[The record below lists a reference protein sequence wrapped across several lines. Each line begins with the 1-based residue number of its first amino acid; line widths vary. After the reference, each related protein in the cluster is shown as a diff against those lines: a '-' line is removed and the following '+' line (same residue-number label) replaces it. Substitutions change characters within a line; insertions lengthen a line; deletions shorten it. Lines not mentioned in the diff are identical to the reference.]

1 MRTRRLLKGLSRPVL
16 TLALLGLVL
25 SAPASAGGENGGL
38 VVRFINHWAGTGSRV
53 VFEGNLAPKN
63 ATAVVGTEGYW
74 LQRFG
79 SQKLEPIGMSSP
91 VGFCGNAYEESWEV
105 LSLALGAKGTIGCAA
120 VSGGILETDVA
131 VYVALANGETRN
143 LVGTF
148 YGGGAEDSTPGIR
161 PGLVPAIFGDGHF
174 LGYLE
179 IEPGG
184 VVSLF
189 RITSS
194 GESEHVADLPGLS
207 SCGDQ
212 SYNCADANVDSGNI
226 VIREFGDSAVHVFT
240 TSGRPV
246 ASFDVN
252 APPYSGGVAIRKQ
265 RIVVITADHRLAVY
279 TLHGK
284 LVHSYPVKS
293 ARFGSVSTYYGFAAY
308 ADPSG
313 TTVYVLKLSTGQIRP
328 IVRLPSAHSCL
339 RVGAFTLEQAGL
351 AVGRSG
357 STGFVYVPWKKIRAK
372 FR

>member
-1 MRTRRLLKGLSRPVL
+1 MRTRRLLEGLSRPVL

-25 SAPASAGGENGGL
+25 SAPASAGGANGGL
-38 VVRFINHWAGTGSRV
+38 VVRFINAWAAAGSRV
-53 VFEGNLAPKN
+53 VFEGNLAPKVF
-63 ATAVVGTEGYW
+63 TGVVGTEGYW

-79 SQKLEPIGMSSP
+79 SQKLEPIPASSRAD
-91 VGFCGNAYEESWEV
+91 FCSNEESWEV
-105 LSLALGAKGTIGCAA
+105 LSLALGVKGTIGCAV
-120 VSGGILETDVA
+120 VSGGISETDVA

-143 LVGTF
+143 LVGTS
-148 YGGGAEDSTPGIR
+148 YDGGAEDSTPGIR

-212 SYNCADANVDSGNI
+212 SNNCADANVDSGNI

-240 TSGRPV
+240 TSGRPI

-252 APPYSGGVAIRKQ
+252 APPYSGGVAIRKH
-265 RIVVITADHRLAVY
+265 RIVVLTADHRLAVY

-284 LVHSYPVKS
+284 LVHSYPVQGLK
-293 ARFGSVSTYYGFAAY
+293 FGSVSTYFGFAAY
-308 ADPSG
+308 VAPSS
-313 TTVYVLKLSTGQIRP
+313 TTVNVLKLSTGQIRH
-328 IVRLPSAHSCL
+328 IVRIPRANSNPL
-339 RVGAFTLEQAGL
+339 RAGAFSLEQAGL
-351 AVGRSG
+351 AAGRAG
-357 STGFVYVPWKKIRAK
+357 GTGFVYVPWKKIRAE

>member
-1 MRTRRLLKGLSRPVL
+1 VRTRRLFKGLSRPVL

-25 SAPASAGGENGGL
+25 SVPASAGGGNGRL
-38 VVRFINHWAGTGSRV
+38 VVRFINHWTGAGSRV
-53 VFEGNLAPKN
+53 VFEGNLAPKVF
-63 ATAVVGTEGYW
+63 TDVLGTGGYW

-79 SQKLEPIGMSSP
+79 SQKLEPIPASQAD
-91 VGFCGNAYEESWEV
+91 FCSTEESWEV

-120 VSGGILETDVA
+120 ISGGISETDVI
-131 VYVALANGETRN
+131 VYVALANGTTRI
-143 LVGTF
+143 LAGTS
-148 YGGGAEDSTPGIR
+148 YDGGAEDSTPGIR

-184 VVSLF
+184 VVSLS

-212 SYNCADANVDSGNI
+212 SDNCANANVDSGNI
-226 VIREFGDSAVHVFT
+226 VIRKFGDSAVHVFT

-265 RIVVITADHRLAVY
+265 RIVVLTADHRLAVY

-284 LVHSYPVKS
+284 LVHSYPVQGSK
-293 ARFGSVSTYYGFAAY
+293 FGSVSTYFGFAAY
-308 ADPSG
+308 ADPSA
-313 TTVYVLKLSTGQIRP
+313 TTVFVIKLSTGQIRR
-328 IVRLPSAHSCL
+328 IVRVPRAQSYL
-339 RVGAFTLEQAGL
+339 RAGAFTLERAGL
-351 AVGRSG
+351 AVGRTG
-357 STGFVYVPWKKIRAK
+357 STGFIYVPWKKIRAK
-372 FR
+372 FG